1 MEVISNVG
9 TPVSLYLIRGKSMKR
24 IIPILVILEI
34 VILWGCSFNTS
45 PTVEATTPPIEKLTQ
60 SPITLTSTEIP
71 SSTSRPPTPDTP
83 TQILVTQTSVGE
95 TPTPS
100 LEELHFQCLEVMDK
114 LPPGA
119 VYHGRAV
126 LKGWLP
132 DPGVLMDLA
141 TGELIT
147 LPKDIYDVVSPDRTH
162 LAYMDWSDESGNFT
176 LVVTDPNEQD
186 KIVIPWEKDWFS
198 LVQWLDNQ
206 RLVIIKES
214 YPLYST
220 VILNPFT
227 KKQQEIPS
235 NYPDILTTFQ
245 YHYWGDY
252 AYSEAVYDPTLTRVV
267 YMLESRER
275 DGFILRDLQ
284 DGITLG
290 SYQISADDYGQ
301 TPKWSPNGERF
312 AIVISEFNPTMQVA
326 QELYTISREGQESRL
341 TYLSNH
347 NSYSR
352 INEYSW
358 SPDGRYIAF
367 WWTNDPDYKDGE
379 QLAILDTQTGEV
391 INYCVPGALHGQ
403 AVEPVWSPD
412 GKQVLTEYIP
422 RQNERRFTILVDF
435 TQGFAVKLAEGRTPV
450 GWMVEP

>member
-1 MEVISNVG
+1 MPKPMKLNQRGAVIVFCGCLFFELATGCKN
-9 TPVSLYLIRGKSMKR
+9 GKSNSTSTPMS
-24 IIPILVILEI
+24 ITPI
-34 VILWGCSFNTS
+34 STS
-45 PTVEATTPPIEKLTQ
+45 PTILSVTTLPPA
-60 SPITLTSTEIP
+60 
-71 SSTSRPPTPDTP
+71 SSTP
-83 TQILVTQTSVGE
+83 TQILVRQTSIGE

-100 LEELHFQCLEVMDK
+100 LEGLHFQCLEVMDK

-119 VYHGRAV
+119 VYHGVAV
-126 LKGWLP
+126 LRGWLP
-132 DPGVLMDLA
+132 DPSVLMSMA

-147 LPKDIYDVVSPDRTH
+147 LPKDNFVVVSPDRTH
-162 LAYMDWSDESGNFT
+162 LAYKDWSDENGNFT
-176 LVVTDPNEQD
+176 LVVTDPNGQG
-186 KIVIPWEKDWFS
+186 KILIPWEKDWFS

-206 RLVIIKES
+206 RLVIIKKS

-267 YMLESRER
+267 YMMESRGQ

-284 DGITLG
+284 NRITLE

-301 TPKWSPNGERF
+301 TPKWSPNGDRF
-312 AIVISEFNPTMQVA
+312 AIVIDEFSPTGQVA
-326 QELYTISREGQESRL
+326 QELYIISREGQESRL

-352 INEYSW
+352 IDEFSW
-358 SPDGRYIAF
+358 SPDGQYIAF
-367 WWTNDPDYKDGE
+367 WWTNDPDYKNGE
-379 QLAILDTQTGEV
+379 QLAVLDTQTGDV
-391 INYCVPGALHGQ
+391 TNYCVPGGIDGQ

-422 RQNERRFTILVDF
+422 RQNGDRFTILVDF
-435 TQGFAVKLAEGRTPV
+435 TQGLAAKIAEERTPV
-450 GWMVEP
+450 GWLLSP

>member
-1 MEVISNVG
+1 MALCLFACTAENPPSLEA
-9 TPVSLYLIRGKSMKR
+9 TPLLI
-24 IIPILVILEI
+24 IQ
-34 VILWGCSFNTS
+34 NTS
-45 PTVEATTPPIEKLTQ
+45 TPTPLTITPTNIIDTSTPPQ
-60 SPITLTSTEIP
+60 QIT
-71 SSTSRPPTPDTP
+71 PTPTR
-83 TQILVTQTSVGE
+83 

-100 LEELHFQCLEVMDK
+100 LEGLHFQCLEVMDK

-119 VYHGRAV
+119 VYHGIAV
-126 LKGWLP
+126 LRGWAP
-132 DPGVLMDLA
+132 DPSILMDMA

-147 LPKDIYDVVSPDRTH
+147 LPKALYNVVSPDRTH
-162 LAYMDWSDESGNFT
+162 LAYMDGSDKNGNFT
-176 LVVTDPNEQD
+176 LVVTDPNGQG
-186 KIVIPWEKDWFS
+186 KILIPWENDWFS

-206 RLVIIKES
+206 RLVIIKKS

-267 YMLESRER
+267 YMMESRGQ

-284 DGITLG
+284 NRITLE

-301 TPKWSPNGERF
+301 TPKWSPNGDRF
-312 AIVISEFNPTMQVA
+312 AIVIDEFSPTGQVA
-326 QELYTISREGQESRL
+326 QELYIISREGHESRL

-352 INEYSW
+352 IDEFSW
-358 SPDGRYIAF
+358 SPDGQYIAF
-367 WWTNDPDYKDGE
+367 WWTNDPDYKNGE
-379 QLAILDTQTGEV
+379 QLAVLDTQTGDV
-391 INYCVPGALHGQ
+391 TNYCVPGGIDGQ

-412 GKQVLTEYIP
+412 GKQIFIENIIGPNDRNV
-422 RQNERRFTILVDF
+422 ILVDL
-435 TQGFAVKLAEGRTPV
+435 THGFAVKIAEGRTPV
-450 GWMVEP
+450 GVMVEP